1 AYPPLFYFRSVIY
14 GKINNFY
21 SFSLLENSKN
31 RLTVKHHCT
40 GNPPVER
47 IDPTSNEGR
56 AEVADF
62 LWPATER
69 ALHTYASQPLANHTA
84 AQMWPLIPSNHRLE
98 ELRREQQQSYMSM
111 KQLIEEYMLPEK
123 LFGEHLGQPCLIGR
137 SEGCW
142 NGRGF
147 EE

>member
-1 AYPPLFYFRSVIY
+1 M
-14 GKINNFY
+14 
-21 SFSLLENSKN
+21 
-31 RLTVKHHCT
+31 KHCCT

-69 ALHTYASQPLANHTA
+69 ALHTYESQPIANRTA

-111 KQLIEEYMLPEK
+111 KQLIEEYMSPEK

-137 SEGCW
+137 PEGCW